1 MPNAT
6 SKSTVRAQR
15 QPRLYV
21 CAFVIFL
28 LASTA
33 CQDKKSAPYEQVRHN
48 DSADAVRAAVA
59 EYQKNLRDLNRGR
72 VVGGEF
78 ATQGELPWQAAIVSA
93 GWAPKDGIFCGG
105 TVIASRW
112 IVTAAHCF
120 PPGTLEDE
128 QYVFVGPVDLTDKD
142 KGETLGIARIYP
154 HERFNRLT
162 FDNDIALLWLMSDTK
177 IATPIDLLDSA
188 DSVIAL
194 APKRKG
200 RASGWGKT
208 AEGGSMLTPTRK

>member
-28 LASTA
+28 LASTG
-33 CQDKKSAPYEQVRHN
+33 CQDKKSAPHEQVRHN
-48 DSADAVRAAVA
+48 YSADAVRAAVA

-72 VVGGEF
+72 VVSGQF

-162 FDNDIALLWLMSDTK
+162 FDNDIALLWLKSDTK
-177 IATPIDLLDSA
+177 IATPIDLLDPA
-188 DSVIAL
+188 D
-194 APKRKG
+194 
-200 RASGWGKT
+200 
-208 AEGGSMLTPTRK
+208 